1 MSILNQYSVETLA
14 TLRKL
19 KNQDSIK
26 TQTRIQGHKSRKGS
40 AQHIIYSMNSSDD
53 DDEIPK
59 LVSANNEPVPVTI
72 ITGYLGEHNDNN
84 TD

>member
-1 MSILNQYSVETLA
+1 MAILNQYSVETLA
-14 TLRKL
+14 ILRKL
-19 KNQDSIK
+19 KNQESK
-26 TQTRIQGHKSRKGS
+26 TQTRIQGHKSRKES

-53 DDEIPK
+53 DDEIPT

-72 ITGYLGEHNDNN
+72 ITGYLGEHNNDNN